1 MEMFLLAIR
10 LGFVDWSFLPE
21 PVCAIEML
29 RFEVYLEWIRGLLAE
44 IR

>member
-1 MEMFLLAIR
+1 MEMFLLAMT
-10 LGFVDWSFLPE
+10 LGLVDWSFLPE

-29 RFEVYLEWIRGLLAE
+29 RIDVYLEWINGLLAE